1 MSGNS
6 YKSTKDDYRDYAPS
20 RSWSSPPPPD
30 PAVARRLRE
39 EEEAERARRDA
50 ERAERLRVE
59 REKLNSAPPPGASKR
74 EKRDTSDLY
83 DRSLVRGRIT
93 RPDSL
98 AQSAT
103 IVLTDNSGSNA
114 RVAKRVRDSS
124 GYMLGTMG
132 VAIGDRTQLAM
143 IYGSDHCDGIKY
155 RQDVDFLYP
164 NENGDRVMYS
174 TTSHVREADGDDAAE
189 AFECLLWEACDI
201 DFGHLKQEDRHL
213 ILVTDVV
220 GHGMGIGRLGLSD
233 YGCSRHDWKKSVER
247 VYATYGTFQVV
258 GTGSNE
264 AMGDLQRQ
272 FLHEDRRFLDLIDLS
287 AIETLEHRLG
297 IVPNAVLFLMAR
309 NLGPQATINFLKLL
323 YEKWLRDPV
332 FGHNTDLQAQEAIA
346 RFFKYIEGNN
356 EELRR
361 TWAKEIF
368 AL

>member
-1 MSGNS
+1 MSGRS
-6 YKSTKDDYRDYAPS
+6 YGSTREESRAYEQP
-20 RSWSSPPPPD
+20 RSWSSPPPSD
-30 PAVARRLRE
+30 PTEARRLRE
-39 EEEAERARRDA
+39 QEAAEQARRDE
-50 ERAERLRVE
+50 ERAKRLRDE
-59 REKLNSAPPPGASKR
+59 RERVKSAPPPGAAKR
-74 EKRDTSDLY
+74 ERRDTSDLY
-83 DRSLVRGRIT
+83 DRSLVRDCIT
-93 RPDSL
+93 RPDPL

-103 IVLTDNSGSNA
+103 VVLTDNSGSNA

-143 IYGSDHCDGIKY
+143 IYGSDHCDGSKY

-164 NENGDRVMYS
+164 NENGDRTMFS
-174 TTSHVREADGDDAAE
+174 TTSHVREADGGDAAE

-201 DFGHLKQEDRHL
+201 DFGHLRQEDRHL

-220 GHGMGIGRLGLSD
+220 GHGMGIERLGLGD
-233 YGCSRHDWKKSVER
+233 DGCRLHDWRKSVER

-258 GTGSNE
+258 GTSSNQ

-272 FLHEDRRFLDLIDLS
+272 FLREDRRFLDLVDLS

-332 FGHNTDLQAQEAIA
+332 FGHNTDLQAQEAII

-361 TWAKEIF
+361 AWAKEIF